1 MKTIWRIEE
10 TDPNLKEEEDTISK
24 IRSKKRKF
32 KKDKQ
37 KFGVE
42 NAKRSELEN
51 VDLKNE
57 TDLNKGV
64 DLKNAADTTT

>member
-1 MKTIWRIEE
+1 MIW
-10 TDPNLKEEEDTISK
+10 K
-24 IRSKKRKF
+24 IRSKKLKF

-37 KFGVE
+37 KCGVE

-51 VDLKNE
+51 VDPKNA

>member
-32 KKDKQ
+32 KEEK
-37 KFGVE
+37 
-42 NAKRSELEN
+42 
-51 VDLKNE
+51 
-57 TDLNKGV
+57 
-64 DLKNAADTTT
+64 